1 MSARLSLEEIPYISW
16 KGKTF
21 SQITANVRENTVNT
35 QKLEKIPT
43 LTTKLIMNTQP
54 LKLYRKEIA
63 SVSLK
68 TCNRRTSTTISDM
81 METPGTNIVNSKV
94 IDTKTNGLVNQDD
107 PNLPNILGEYP
118 GSSCDTP
125 LTLYSAGTDVNLV
138 NRCLSVQNN
147 ALRKVRS
154 SGMIP
159 RKFNNFNKYTNNGTY
174 YTSSGQYL
182 DSRNKTFDQN
192 SFHMLR
198 KGDASCLPGSA
209 ASQQNVYASNTAA
222 HCSGDPETYDPLQ
235 TSYVPVYYKPS
246 NTRFAEQG
254 GVSSSTRILRL
265 KYDTI
270 TDAGSKLRSSYGKA
284 TASALAYSTTDSSL
298 HSLKTKTGYPNKKT
312 PVINRYSGKL
322 ETCDNRKFF
331 I

>member
-1 MSARLSLEEIPYISW
+1 MSARLSLEKMPYISW

-21 SQITANVRENTVNT
+21 SQISAGLRVNTVKPIETSNMNT
-35 QKLEKIPT
+35 
-43 LTTKLIMNTQP
+43 TTRLIMNSQP

-63 SVSLK
+63 SVPLN
-68 TCNRRTSTTISDM
+68 TCNRRSSITISDI
-81 METPGTNIVNSKV
+81 MEIPGGNIINSKEPNAL
-94 IDTKTNGLVNQDD
+94 TNGLVNIND
-107 PNLPNILGEYP
+107 PNLPNLLGEYP

-125 LTLYSAGTDVNLV
+125 FTLSSAEDTNLV
-138 NRCLSVQNN
+138 NRCLSAQNN

-154 SGMIP
+154 SGMII
-159 RKFNNFNKYTNNGTY
+159 RKFNKYKNNDTY

-182 DSRNKTFDQN
+182 DSRNKTFGQN
-192 SFHMLR
+192 TFHMLR

-209 ASQQNVYASNTAA
+209 ASQQNVYASNIAA
-222 HCSGDPETYDPLQ
+222 HCSGNADTYDPLQ

-254 GVSSSTRILRL
+254 GVSSSTRILRV

-270 TDAGSKLRSSYGKA
+270 TDAGSKLSTTYGKQ
-284 TASALAYSTTDSSL
+284 TASALAYSTTNSSVY
-298 HSLKTKTGYPNKKT
+298 SMKSKVGYPNKKT
-312 PVINRYSGKL
+312 PVIKPYSGNL

>member
-1 MSARLSLEEIPYISW
+1 
-16 KGKTF
+16 
-21 SQITANVRENTVNT
+21 
-35 QKLEKIPT
+35 
-43 LTTKLIMNTQP
+43 
-54 LKLYRKEIA
+54 
-63 SVSLK
+63 
-68 TCNRRTSTTISDM
+68 
-81 METPGTNIVNSKV
+81 
-94 IDTKTNGLVNQDD
+94 
-107 PNLPNILGEYP
+107 LGEYP

-125 LTLYSAGTDVNLV
+125 FTLYSAGRDVNLV

-154 SGMIP
+154 SGMIT
-159 RKFNNFNKYTNNGTY
+159 RKFNNFNKYTNNDRY
-174 YTSSGQYL
+174 YTSAGQYL

-192 SFHMLR
+192 TFHMLR
-198 KGDASCLPGSA
+198 QGDASCLPGSA
-209 ASQQNVYASNTAA
+209 ASQKNVYASNIVA
-222 HCSGDPETYDPLQ
+222 HCSGDPNNYQ

-270 TDAGSKLRSSYGKA
+270 TDAGSKLRSSFGKE
-284 TASALAYSTTDSSL
+284 TASALAYSTTNSSL
-298 HSLKTKTGYPNKKT
+298 YSSKTKTGYPNKKT